1 MLKSMN
7 EIPIYDLTVEDS
19 VDKEQV
25 ATFPY
30 AKLIDINPTDLGS
43 IR

>member
-1 MLKSMN
+1 MD
-7 EIPIYDLTVEDS
+7 EISIYELIEEDS
-19 VDKEQV
+19 VDKEKLV

-30 AKLIDINPTDLGS
+30 TKLIDINPTDLGS

>member
-1 MLKSMN
+1 MLISMS
-7 EIPIYDLTVEDS
+7 EIPIYDLTDEDS

-25 ATFPY
+25 KTFPY
-30 AKLIDINPTDLGS
+30 SNLIDINPTDLGS

>member
-1 MLKSMN
+1 MDA
-7 EIPIYDLTVEDS
+7 IPIYDLTDEDS
-19 VDKEQV
+19 VDKERV

-30 AKLIDINPTDLGS
+30 ANLIDINPTDLGS